1 MAKPPTLDDL
11 QAERARFIGPPEPP
25 RGPKMPRRPTEAD
38 EIYAEILVTVHLLKL
53 ALDADEPLDP
63 NRLPEKIV
71 EILEAQCVGQTLPV
85 VDGRTHYPAIE
96 VYNAL
101 STRTGKASKP

>member
-11 QAERARFIGPPEPP
+11 QAERARFIGLPEPP

-38 EIYAEILVTVHLLKL
+38 DIYAEVLVTVHLLTL
-53 ALDADEPLDP
+53 ALDAGEPLDP

-71 EILEAQCVGQTLPV
+71 EILEAQCVGQELPV
-85 VDGRTHYPAIE
+85 VDGQSHYPAIA
-96 VYNAL
+96 VYKAL
-101 STRTGKASKP
+101 NTRTGKTNKP